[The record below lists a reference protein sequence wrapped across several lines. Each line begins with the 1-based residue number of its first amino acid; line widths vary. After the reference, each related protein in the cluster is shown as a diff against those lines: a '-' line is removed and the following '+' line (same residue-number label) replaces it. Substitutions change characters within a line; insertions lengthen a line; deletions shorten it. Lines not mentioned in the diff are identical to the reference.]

1 MQHKMTALPSQSSRA
16 SKLPSHLASK
26 PPLHPNPISSPNP
39 SQSLAQQKV
48 KGQSD
53 TVCSLYTLPLPVRH
67 GLLGFRAAEAAEVG
81 RPPLGVPLCSTCH
94 TSAHFTG
101 NLLIADNAKVAATK
115 AKTTRVRVQQ
125 GDCLTAWL
133 PDCLVA

>member
-67 GLLGFRAAEAAEVG
+67 GLLGFRAAEVG

-125 GDCLTAWL
+125 GDCLA
-133 PDCLVA
+133 A